1 MRERFSSPAML
12 LVLALMPGWIGATS
26 LALQR
31 DDPTPL
37 LALGVLSVL
46 ATIAHLWLD
55 RVAPARDPF
64 LLPVAV
70 MLSGL
75 GLLSIARTAPNFLQ
89 RQTLALLV
97 AFAAMLAVAGR
108 RDRLRWLRRF
118 KYTWL
123 IAALALLLASLAFG
137 VNPSGAGARLWLN
150 IGSFFV
156 QPSELLR
163 LLMIAF
169 LAAYFAER
177 AMHRDWRLEINLQSP
192 ISNLQS
198 LAPTIAM
205 GLIALAMLAVQQDLG
220 AASLLLIT
228 FAFML
233 YLATGDARLP
243 LGLAGALGIAAITGY
258 FLSARVAQRLSV
270 WLNPWA
276 DPQGSAFQVV
286 QSLIALAS
294 GGALGRGINQGRPD
308 YVPAVHTDFPFVMIG
323 EELGLAG
330 ALAVL
335 AGFAVL
341 ILRAWRI
348 GLRAGDRYGM
358 LLAGGIAAGLA
369 VQVFV
374 IVGGN
379 IGLLPLTGVTLPFIS
394 YGGTSLV
401 VSYLMVGLLTR
412 LSADAAGAKH
422 TAAPMNGSAT
432 SRVRLPA
439 HRAMRLSAG
448 MLAALALGTGYWSI
462 ARGAELVARADNPRL
477 VEAELATFRGA
488 IFARDGTL
496 LAYSSCAGA
505 PQPLTPCRERWE
517 LREAAESVPHRG
529 ATTRYERRYS
539 LPEAAPAVGYYSQR
553 YGVGGLEAFGDA
565 TLRGSRTWLDDFLH
579 RPRIGGAITSTLDPN
594 WQRRAAVAL
603 RASPTLTVARG
614 AAIVMNW
621 RTGEVLALASAPTFN
636 PNRLEQ
642 DWDRLRTDP
651 DAPLVNR
658 ATQGLYQPGMLLQWL
673 IETKG
678 AESSIINHQSSFIVH
693 LSSLDLH
700 KPAPFELPNEA
711 TPLPA
716 TATYSETIG
725 QGQLRVTPLR
735 VAASLA
741 ALVAGRPVTP
751 TLIAGPPAGQDD
763 TPINERIAVRP
774 FSGFAQIAD
783 NQFVGWHVRVAGDLV
798 IVLALEMPTPDHPV
812 LLEAI
817 AALAGE

>member
-1 MRERFSSPAML
+1 MRARLISPTILLALAML
-12 LVLALMPGWIGATS
+12 PGWVGAAS

-31 DDPTPL
+31 GDLAPL
-37 LALGVLSVL
+37 LALGALSAL
-46 ATIAHLWLD
+46 AGVVHLWLD
-55 RVAPARDPF
+55 RVAPVRDPF
-64 LLPVAV
+64 ILPVAV
-70 MLSGL
+70 MLTGL
-75 GLLSIARTAPNFLQ
+75 GLLSITRTAPNFLG
-89 RQTLALLV
+89 RQTLALAV
-97 AFAAMLAVAGR
+97 AFAAMLIVASR

-123 IAALALLLASLAFG
+123 ITALALLLISLVFG

-150 IGSFFV
+150 IGSLFV

-177 AMHRDWRLEINLQSP
+177 ATHGDWRLEIDKPSRSP
-192 ISNLQS
+192 ISDLRS

-205 GLIALAMLAVQQDLG
+205 GLIALAMLTIQQDLG
-220 AASLLLIT
+220 AASLLLAT

-233 YLATGDARLP
+233 YLATGDPRLP
-243 LGLAGALGIAAITGY
+243 LGLASALGIAAVAGY

-294 GGALGRGINQGRPD
+294 GGVLGQGINQGRPG

-335 AGFAVL
+335 AGFAAL

-348 GLRAGDRYGM
+348 GLNAGDRYGL
-358 LLAGGIAAGLA
+358 LLAGGIAAALA

-401 VSYLMVGLLTR
+401 VSYFMIGLLIR
-412 LSADAAGAKH
+412 LSADAAGARQA
-422 TAAPMNGSAT
+422 TPSPVNDASAL
-432 SRVRLPA
+432 RALQPA
-439 HRAMRLSAG
+439 HRAMRLSAA

-488 IFARDGTL
+488 IFARDGAL

-505 PQPLTPCRERWE
+505 LQPLTPCQAPWER
-517 LREAAESVPHRG
+517 RSDAA
-529 ATTRYERRYS
+529 TRYERRYP
-539 LPEAAPAVGYYSQR
+539 LPEAAPAIGYYSQR
-553 YGVGGLEAFGDA
+553 YGVGGLEAFSDT

-579 RPRIGGAITSTLDPN
+579 RPRIGSAITSTLDIS
-594 WQRRAAVAL
+594 WQRRAAAAL
-603 RASPTLTVARG
+603 RASPRLTDTRG

-621 RTGEVLALASAPTFN
+621 RTGEVLALVSAPTFD

-642 DWDRLRTDP
+642 DWDRLRADP

-673 IETKG
+673 IETR
-678 AESSIINHQSSFIVH
+678 ASINDDQSRAVNHQSSFIAR

-700 KPAPFELPNEA
+700 KPVPFELPNEA

-741 ALVAGRPVTP
+741 ALAAGRPVTP
-751 TLIAGPPAGQDD
+751 TLITGSPGGQDNV
-763 TPINERIAVRP
+763 PAAKHIVVRP

-783 NQFVGWHVRVAGDLV
+783 NRFVGWHARVAGDLV
-798 IVLALEMPTPDHPV
+798 IVLALETPTRDHPA
-812 LLEAI
+812 LAEAI
-817 AALAGE
+817 TAIEGE

>member
-1 MRERFSSPAML
+1 ML
-12 LVLALMPGWIGATS
+12 LALALLPSWIGAAS

-31 DDPTPL
+31 GDPAPL

-46 ATIAHLWLD
+46 TTIAHVWLD
-55 RVAPARDPF
+55 RVASARDPF
-64 LLPVAV
+64 MLPVAV
-70 MLSGL
+70 MLTGL

-89 RQTLALLV
+89 RQTLVLLA
-97 AFAAMLAVAGR
+97 AFAAMLIIASQ

-123 IAALALLLASLAFG
+123 IAAFALLLASLALG

-150 IGSFFV
+150 VGSFFV

-177 AMHRDWRLEINLQSP
+177 GRYRDWRLEIDEPYQSP

-205 GLIALAMLAVQQDLG
+205 GLIALVMLAVQQDLG

-243 LGLAGALGIAAITGY
+243 LGLAGALGFAAVAGY

-276 DPQGSAFQVV
+276 DPQGSAFQVM

-294 GGALGRGINQGRPD
+294 GGILGRGINQGRPD

-323 EELGLAG
+323 EELGLTG

-341 ILRAWRI
+341 ILRAWHI
-348 GLRAGDRYGM
+348 GLHAGDRYSL
-358 LLAGGIAAGLA
+358 LLAGGIAAALA

-401 VSYLMVGLLTR
+401 VSYFMIGLLIR
-412 LSADAAGAKH
+412 LSADAAGAQH
-422 TAAPMNGSAT
+422 TAAPMNGEAA
-432 SRVRLPA
+432 SRARLPA
-439 HRAMRLSAG
+439 YRAMCLSAG

-462 ARGAELVARADNPRL
+462 ARGTELVARADNPRL

-505 PQPLTPCRERWE
+505 LQPLTPCRERW
-517 LREAAESVPHRG
+517 AIWNAGESVPHRG

-579 RPRIGGAITSTLDPN
+579 RPRSGSAITSTLDPN
-594 WQRRAAVAL
+594 WQRRAAAAL
-603 RASPTLTVARG
+603 RASPTLTVPRG

-621 RTGEVLALASAPTFN
+621 RTGEVLALASAPTFD
-636 PNRLEQ
+636 PSRLEQ
-642 DWDRLRTDP
+642 DWDRLRADP
-651 DAPLVNR
+651 NAPLVNR

-673 IETKG
+673 TEVQ
-678 AESSIINHQSSFIVH
+678 SSVANHQSSAINHQSSFIAH
-693 LSSLDLH
+693 LASLDLH
-700 KPAPFELPNEA
+700 QPASFELPNEA
-711 TPLPA
+711 RPLPA

-735 VAASLA
+735 VATSLA

-751 TLIAGPPAGQDD
+751 TLIAGALTERGEMPAAK
-763 TPINERIAVRP
+763 RITVRP

-783 NQFVGWHVRVAGDLV
+783 NQFVGWHARVVGDLV
-798 IVLALEMPTPDHPV
+798 IVLALEMPTRDHP
-812 LLEAI
+812 
-817 AALAGE
+817 ALAEATAVLEGE

>member
-1 MRERFSSPAML
+1 MPFAL
-12 LVLALMPGWIGATS
+12 LSLGLLPTWLGAAS

-31 DDPTPL
+31 SDPTLL
-37 LALGVLSVL
+37 LAPAVLSAL
-46 ATIAHLWLD
+46 AIAAHRWLAH
-55 RVAPARDPF
+55 VAPARDPF
-64 LLPVAV
+64 IMPIVV
-70 MLSGL
+70 MLTGL

-89 RQTLALLV
+89 RQTLALV
-97 AFAAMLAVAGR
+97 IAFVAMLAIAGR

-123 IAALALLLASLAFG
+123 IAALALLLISLAFG

-169 LAAYFAER
+169 LAAYFAEHSTHSGR
-177 AMHRDWRLEINLQSP
+177 WAPEEQLSSLFNRR
-192 ISNLQS
+192 S

-205 GLIALAMLAVQQDLG
+205 GVIALAMLAIQQDLG
-220 AASLLLIT
+220 AASLLVIT

-243 LGLAGALGIAAITGY
+243 LGLAVGLGTAAVAGY
-258 FLSARVAQRLSV
+258 FLSARVAQRLSI

-276 DPQGSAFQVV
+276 DPQGSAFQIM

-294 GGALGRGINQGRPD
+294 GGVLGQGINQGRPG

-335 AGFAVL
+335 AGFAALV
-341 ILRAWRI
+341 LRAWRI
-348 GLRAGDRYGM
+348 GLRSGDRYGL
-358 LLAGGIAAGLA
+358 LLAGGIAAALA
-369 VQVFV
+369 TQVSV

-401 VSYLMVGLLTR
+401 ASYFMTGLLIR
-412 LSADAAGAKH
+412 LSADAAEAGPAS
-422 TAAPMNGSAT
+422 TALAVDPSAPWTQSAA
-432 SRVRLPA
+432 R
-439 HRAMRLSAG
+439 RAMRLSAAL
-448 MLAALALGTGYWSI
+448 LAALALGTGYWSM
-462 ARGAELVARADNPRL
+462 ARGPELAARADNPRR

-488 IFARDGTL
+488 IYARDGVL

-505 PQPLTPCRERWE
+505 PQPLSPC
-517 LREAAESVPHRG
+517 AAR
-529 ATTRYERRYS
+529 ATGPSAPLRYERRYP

-553 YGVGGLEAFGDA
+553 YGVGGLEAFADA
-565 TLRGSRTWLDDFLH
+565 TLRGSWTWLDDFLH
-579 RPRIGGAITSTLDPN
+579 RPRIGQAITTTLDAN
-594 WQRRAAVAL
+594 WQRRAAAAL
-603 RASPTLTVARG
+603 RAGSTLTIARG

-621 RTGEVLALASAPTFN
+621 RTGEVLALAGAPTFD

-642 DWDRLRTDP
+642 DWERLRANP

-658 ATQGLYQPGMLLQWL
+658 ATQGLYQPGLLLRWL
-673 IETKG
+673 IE
-678 AESSIINHQSSFIVH
+678 ARAPMADRAVLNRPDDFMAQ
-693 LSSLDLH
+693 LAPLNLH
-700 KPAPFELPNEA
+700 RPVPFELPNEV
-711 TPLPA
+711 TLLPA

-735 VAASLA
+735 VAATLA
-741 ALVAGRPVTP
+741 ALAAGRPVTP
-751 TLIAGPPAGQDD
+751 TLLSNSPTAHASTPAV
-763 TPINERIAVRP
+763 EHSELRP
-774 FSGFAQIAD
+774 FNGFAQIAD
-783 NQFVGWHVRVAGDLV
+783 NRFVGWYTHIAGDLV
-798 IVLALEMPTPDHPV
+798 LVLAIETPTRDHLALIRASAVLE
-812 LLEAI
+812 
-817 AALAGE
+817 GR

>member
-1 MRERFSSPAML
+1 MPFAL
-12 LVLALMPGWIGATS
+12 LSLGLLPIWLGAAS

-31 DDPTPL
+31 SDPL
-37 LALGVLSVL
+37 LLLGPAALSAL
-46 ATIAHLWLD
+46 AIVAHGWLA
-55 RVAPARDPF
+55 RVAPTRDP
-64 LLPVAV
+64 LILPVVV
-70 MLSGL
+70 MLTGL

-89 RQTLALLV
+89 RQTLALV
-97 AFAAMLAVAGR
+97 MAFVAMLAIAGR

-123 IAALALLLASLAFG
+123 IAALALLLVSLAFG

-150 IGSFFV
+150 LGSFFV

-177 AMHRDWRLEINLQSP
+177 ATRGGELPPEAQPASP
-192 ISNLQS
+192 FNRRS
-198 LAPTIAM
+198 LAPTLAM
-205 GLIALAMLAVQQDLG
+205 GFIALAMLAIQQDLG
-220 AASLLLIT
+220 AASLLVIT

-243 LGLAGALGIAAITGY
+243 LGLAVGLGVAAIAGY
-258 FLSARVAQRLSV
+258 FLSARVAQRLSI

-276 DPQGSAFQVV
+276 DPQGSAFQIV

-294 GGALGRGINQGRPD
+294 GGLLGQGINQGRPG
-308 YVPAVHTDFPFVMIG
+308 YVPAVHTDFPFVMLG

-335 AGFAVL
+335 AGFAAL

-348 GLRAGDRYGM
+348 GLRSGDRYRL
-358 LLAGGIAAGLA
+358 LLAGGIAAALA
-369 VQVFV
+369 AQVFV

-401 VSYLMVGLLTR
+401 VSYFMIGLLIR
-412 LSADAAGAKH
+412 LSADAAEAGP
-422 TAAPMNGSAT
+422 TSAARAVDPPARRT
-432 SRVRLPA
+432 RLA
-439 HRAMRLSAG
+439 AGRAMRLSAAL
-448 MLAALALGTGYWSI
+448 LAALALGTGYWSI
-462 ARGAELVARADNPRL
+462 VRGPELVARADNPRR

-488 IFARDGTL
+488 IYARDGVL
-496 LAYSSCAGA
+496 LAYSSCVGA
-505 PQPLTPCRERWE
+505 LQPLARCDAR
-517 LREAAESVPHRG
+517 RG
-529 ATTRYERRYS
+529 SPSALRYERRYP

-553 YGVGGLEAFGDA
+553 YGVGGLEAFADA
-565 TLRGSRTWLDDFLH
+565 ALRGSRTWLDDFLH
-579 RPRIGGAITSTLDPN
+579 RPRIGQAITTTLDAG
-594 WQRRAAVAL
+594 WQRRAAAAL
-603 RASPTLTVARG
+603 RAGSTLSVAHG

-621 RTGEVLALASAPTFN
+621 RTGEVLALTSAPTFD

-642 DWDRLRTDP
+642 DWERLRATP

-658 ATQGLYQPGMLLQWL
+658 ATQGLYQPGLLLRWL
-673 IETKG
+673 IEARAPMTDR
-678 AESSIINHQSSFIVH
+678 AVLNRPDEFMARLEPLN
-693 LSSLDLH
+693 LH
-700 KPAPFELPNEA
+700 RPVPFELPNEA
-711 TPLPA
+711 RPLPA

-735 VAASLA
+735 VAATLA
-741 ALVAGRPVTP
+741 ELAAGRPVTP
-751 TLIAGPPAGQDD
+751 TLLSGASAAPAGAP
-763 TPINERIAVRP
+763 TVERSALRP

-783 NQFVGWHVRVAGDLV
+783 NRFVGWRARIAGDLV
-798 IVLALEMPTPDHPV
+798 LVLAIETPMRDEPA
-812 LLEAI
+812 LIRAI
-817 AALAGE
+817 AALEGA

>member
-1 MRERFSSPAML
+1 MCARAPSPAVL
-12 LVLALMPGWIGATS
+12 LALALLPGWVGAAS

-31 DDPTPL
+31 GDSAPL
-37 LALGVLSVL
+37 LALGALSAL
-46 ATIAHLWLD
+46 AMVGHLWLD
-55 RVAPARDPF
+55 RVAPARDGF
-64 LLPVAV
+64 ILPVAV
-70 MLSGL
+70 MLTGL

-89 RQTLALLV
+89 RQTLALVV
-97 AFAAMLAVAGR
+97 AFAAMLAVCSR

-177 AMHRDWRLEINLQSP
+177 GRHRDWRLEIDAPHQSP
-192 ISNLQS
+192 ISDLQS

-205 GLIALAMLAVQQDLG
+205 SLIALAMLAVQQDLG

-228 FAFML
+228 FAFIL

-243 LGLAGALGIAAITGY
+243 LGLIGALGIAAVAGY

-294 GGALGRGINQGRPD
+294 GGVLGQGINQGRPD

-330 ALAVL
+330 ALAAL
-335 AGFAVL
+335 AGFAALV
-341 ILRAWRI
+341 LRAWRI
-348 GLRAGDRYGM
+348 GLRSGDRYGS
-358 LLAGGIAAGLA
+358 LLAGGIAAALA
-369 VQVFV
+369 TQVSI

-401 VSYLMVGLLTR
+401 VSYFMVGLLIR
-412 LSADAAGAKH
+412 LSADAAGTKQA
-422 TAAPMNGSAT
+422 AAPHAWQ
-432 SRVRLPA
+432 PA
-439 HRAMRLSAG
+439 RRAMRLSAG

-488 IFARDGTL
+488 IFARDGMP
-496 LAYSSCAGA
+496 LAYSSCVGA
-505 PQPLTPCRERWE
+505 PQPLMPC
-517 LREAAESVPHRG
+517 SVPYAL
-529 ATTRYERRYS
+529 ATMRYERRYP

-579 RPRIGGAITSTLDPN
+579 RPRIGSAITATLDAN
-594 WQRRAAVAL
+594 WQRRAVAAL
-603 RASPTLTVARG
+603 RASPTLTNARG
-614 AAIVMNW
+614 AVVVMNW
-621 RTGEVLALASAPTFN
+621 RTGEVLALASAPTFD

-642 DWDRLRTDP
+642 DWERLRTDP

-673 IETKG
+673 IEAKNSQSLT
-678 AESSIINHQSSFIVH
+678 INHQSSFIAH

-700 KPAPFELPNEA
+700 KPVPFELPNEA

-716 TATYSETIG
+716 TTTYSETIG

-735 VAASLA
+735 VATSLA

-751 TLIAGPPAGQDD
+751 TLIAGSPARHDM
-763 TPINERIAVRP
+763 TPTVGHVTVRP
-774 FSGFAQIAD
+774 FRGFAQIAD
-783 NQFVGWHVRVAGDLV
+783 NRFVGWHARTAGDLV
-798 IVLALEMPTPDHPV
+798 IVLALEMPMRDHPA
-812 LLEAI
+812 LRDAI
-817 AALAGE
+817 AMLERE